1 MAIIRTRRKIPKTE
15 YQERLVVFIDILGFS
30 DIVRKSE
37 RSPGSINLIY
47 ESLKFL
53 KGREISTNWDLQL
66 IEIEEDAQKRNMV
79 EFNIVDRT
87 NCTSFSDS
95 IAVTVN
101 CDENNINESFSTLI
115 SNLSYVGA
123 TLMMKGILFRGG
135 ITIGNVVHT
144 PDGIIFGQGLIDAY
158 QLESS
163 SAIFPR
169 VLLSDRLIKKLNYPL
184 ESKRD
189 RYPYHQYIK
198 RFSDGSV
205 GFHQMIYFEVLQS
218 WVEMSKI
225 KLTQSLNKIKNTI
238 IKGLDSSFE
247 NPRVFEKYLWLKTEY
262 ESLNIEE
269 KFKPKIHELNENIA
283 GQNIHYSYTD
293 DYYENKTSH

>member
-1 MAIIRTRRKIPKTE
+1 MVVKRTRRIIPKRE
-15 YQERLVVFIDILGFS
+15 YEERFVAFIDILGFS

-37 RSPGSINLIY
+37 RSRGSINLIY

-53 KGREISTNWDLQL
+53 KGREISTNWNLQL
-66 IEIEEDAQKRNMV
+66 IEIEEDAQKRNME
-79 EFNIVDRT
+79 EFNIVNRT

-95 IAVTVN
+95 IAVTVSY
-101 CDENNINESFSTLI
+101 DDSNINESFSTLI

-135 ITIGNVVHT
+135 ITVGNVVHT
-144 PDGIIFGQGLIDAY
+144 NDGIIFGQGLIDAY
-158 QLESS
+158 QLESN

-169 VLLSDRLIKKLNYPL
+169 ILLSDKLIKKLNYPL
-184 ESKRD
+184 ESKKN

-218 WVEMSKI
+218 WDEMSEKN
-225 KLTQSLNKIKNTI
+225 LTQSLTKIKNTI

-247 NPRVFEKYLWLKTEY
+247 NPRVHEKYLWLKTEY
-262 ESLNIEE
+262 ESLYIEN
-269 KFKPKIHELNENIA
+269 KFKPKIYELNEHIA

-293 DYYENKTSH
+293 DYYNKSNR

>member
-1 MAIIRTRRKIPKTE
+1 MAIVRTRRRIQKKE
-15 YQERLVVFIDILGFS
+15 YQERLVAFIDILGFS

-66 IEIEEDAQKRNMV
+66 IEIEEDAQKRDME
-79 EFNIVDRT
+79 EFNIADRT

-95 IAVTVN
+95 IAVTVK

-144 PDGIIFGQGLIDAY
+144 TDGIIFGQGLIDAY
-158 QLESS
+158 QLESK
-163 SAIFPR
+163 SAVFPR

-184 ESKRD
+184 ESKKN

-205 GFHQMIYFEVLQS
+205 GFHQMIYFEVLQT
-218 WVEMSKI
+218 WVEMSQT

-247 NPRVFEKYLWLKTEY
+247 NPRVFEKYLWLKSEY
-262 ESLNIEE
+262 ESLYIED

-293 DYYENKTSH
+293 DYYKDKSSR